1 MESENPDDR
10 QRIAAA
16 EEQKKR
22 KRSESNK
29 KYREKIKKERKQAQ
43 SKTVQNE
50 SSRCKA
56 QLESFEKSVMKPF
69 LDEACKFSKLVLET
83 GESSGH
89 AIEAVEKQTDLM
101 NSLSWELLKTTFNEH
116 RELYIASEAQHAQ
129 EKVTLLKLHAQE
141 MAATED
147 HHAQE
152 MAEMAAAA
160 ALHAREMDAAG
171 IVGFETQYGTFH
183 VKLLPDCA
191 PHSISYVLE
200 LLASRHCVGCHFY
213 RAESRGK
220 SWDLEGNHIEH
231 SLYQIFVSLSTPS
244 RPILDFPFDR

>member
-160 ALHAREMDAAG
+160 ALHAREMDAA
-171 IVGFETQYGTFH
+171 VARHAREM
-183 VKLLPDCA
+183 A
-191 PHSISYVLE
+191 AA
-200 LLASRHCVGCHFY
+200 ASRHAREMDAVKTEYSNVICY
-213 RAESRGK
+213 T
-220 SWDLEGNHIEH
+220 
-231 SLYQIFVSLSTPS
+231 SLFL
-244 RPILDFPFDR
+244 ILLLKNIALRLMNLLR

>member
-1 MESENPDDR
+1 MHIWLFLTVR
-10 QRIAAA
+10 AHHFLLILLMLAA

-160 ALHAREMDAAG
+160 ALHAREMDAA
-171 IVGFETQYGTFH
+171 VARHAREM
-183 VKLLPDCA
+183 A
-191 PHSISYVLE
+191 AA
-200 LLASRHCVGCHFY
+200 ASRHAREMDAVKTEYSNVICY
-213 RAESRGK
+213 T
-220 SWDLEGNHIEH
+220 
-231 SLYQIFVSLSTPS
+231 SLFL
-244 RPILDFPFDR
+244 ILLLKNIALRLMNLLR